1 MRQCY
6 SSVLIFTCF
15 TCLGFY
21 PNRASTATPSLLPQK
36 IAQASS
42 KVPTQQGVLKPGS
55 QSLDVKVL
63 QTQLQKLGYYNG
75 SVDGKYT
82 PSTQAAVA
90 KFQKAKSLKRVDGTA
105 DLATKRNLRA
115 AMAAKFKPVNSPVI
129 DPFAPTLQP
138 IANSTPQPTQRG
150 FIWWSLFGLGIL
162 GSIGALLFLMRWF
175 HQLKQAQQPQ
185 TSELKALS
193 PAKEDLVTAPLKKLH
208 NAPYQQENT
217 ASVINP
223 ETAKTSISTTL
234 LPLEKTSRIP
244 KVNVIEELIQDLRST
259 DPKKRRKAIW
269 SLSQQGDSRAIQ
281 PLVNLMID
289 ADSQERSLILAALA
303 EINVRILK
311 PLNRAL
317 AISMQDESPQVRQNA
332 IRDLTRVY
340 DIMSQMNQL
349 LSHALE
355 DSDAEVQS
363 TAKYALNQMNRMRSL
378 PTQSS
383 LPEATETSIWQ
394 NDEIC

>member
-6 SSVLIFTCF
+6 SSLLIFTCF

-21 PNRASTATPSLLPQK
+21 PSRASTATPNLLPPK

-42 KVPTQQGVLKPGS
+42 KVTAQQGVLKPGS
-55 QSLDVKVL
+55 QGLDVKVL

-75 SVDGKYT
+75 SVDGQYA
-82 PSTQAAVA
+82 PSTQTAVA
-90 KFQKAKSLKRVDGTA
+90 KFQKAKNLKRLDGIA
-105 DLATKRNLRA
+105 DLATKRNLRT

-129 DPFAPTLQP
+129 DSFAPTPQP
-138 IANSTPQPTQRG
+138 TANTTPQPTQKG

-162 GSIGALLFLMRWF
+162 GSIGAFLFLMKWF
-175 HQLKQAQQPQ
+175 RQQKQVQQFQ
-185 TSELKALS
+185 TSEMKALS
-193 PAKEDLVTAPLKKLH
+193 PAKEDFVTPPLQKLH
-208 NAPYQQENT
+208 NTPSQQDNT

-223 ETAKTSISTTL
+223 ETAKASTPTKL

-244 KVNVIEELIQDLRST
+244 KVNVVEELIQDLRSN

-281 PLVNLMID
+281 PLVNLMVD

-317 AISMQDESPQVRQNA
+317 AISLQDESPQVRQNA

-355 DSDAEVQS
+355 DPDAEVQS
-363 TAKYALNQMNRMRSL
+363 TAKYALTQMSKMRGL
-378 PTQSS
+378 LTQPS
-383 LPEATETSIWQ
+383 LPEAVETDIWQ
-394 NDEIC
+394 DDEIS

>member
-1 MRQCY
+1 M
-6 SSVLIFTCF
+6 

-21 PNRASTATPSLLPQK
+21 PNRASTATPNLLPQK

-55 QSLDVKVL
+55 QGLDVKVL
-63 QTQLQKLGYYNG
+63 QTQLKNLGYYNG
-75 SVDGKYT
+75 SIDGKYSL
-82 PSTQAAVA
+82 STQTAVA
-90 KFQKAKSLKRVDGTA
+90 KFQKGKNLKRVDGIA
-105 DLATKRNLRA
+105 DLATKRNLRT

-129 DPFAPTLQP
+129 APFTP
-138 IANSTPQPTQRG
+138 TPQPTANTTPQPNQRG
-150 FIWWSLFGLGIL
+150 IIWWSLSGLGIL
-162 GSIGALLFLMRWF
+162 GSIGALLFLMRWSR
-175 HQLKQAQQPQ
+175 QLKQGQQPQ

-193 PAKEDLVTAPLKKLH
+193 PAKEDFVVTPPLQELH
-208 NAPYQQENT
+208 NTPNQQGKT
-217 ASVINP
+217 ASVINQ
-223 ETAKTSISTTL
+223 ETTKASISTAVV
-234 LPLEKTSRIP
+234 PLEKTSRIP
-244 KVNVIEELIQDLRST
+244 KVNVVEELIKDLRST
-259 DPKKRRKAIW
+259 DPKTRRKAVW

-281 PLVNLMID
+281 PLINLMID

-340 DIMSQMNQL
+340 DVMSQMNQM

-355 DSDAEVQS
+355 DPDAEVQS
-363 TAKYALNQMNRMRSL
+363 TAKYALTQMNKSSL
-378 PTQSS
+378 PTQAS
-383 LPEATETSIWQ
+383 LPEAIETDIWQ
-394 NDEIC
+394 DDEIS

>member
-21 PNRASTATPSLLPQK
+21 PSRASIANPNLLPLT

-42 KVPTQQGVLKPGS
+42 KVPTQSGVLKLGS
-55 QSLDVKVL
+55 QGLDVKVL
-63 QTQLQKLGYYNG
+63 QTQLQKLGYYSG

-82 PSTQAAVA
+82 PSTQTAVA
-90 KFQKAKSLKRVDGTA
+90 KFQKAKNLKRVDGIA

-115 AMAAKFKPVNSPVI
+115 AMAAKFQPVNSLVI
-129 DPFAPTLQP
+129 DPFTP
-138 IANSTPQPTQRG
+138 TPQPTASITPQPAQKG

-162 GSIGALLFLMRWF
+162 GSIGAFLFLMKWF
-175 HQLKQAQQPQ
+175 RQQKQVQQLP
-185 TSELKALS
+185 TSEMKALS
-193 PAKEDLVTAPLKKLH
+193 PAKEDFVTPPLQKLH
-208 NAPYQQENT
+208 NIPIQQENT

-223 ETAKTSISTTL
+223 ETAKASTPTTL

-244 KVNVIEELIQDLRST
+244 KVNVVEELIQDLRSN

-281 PLVNLMID
+281 PLVNLMVD

-340 DIMSQMNQL
+340 DMMSQMNQL

-355 DSDAEVQS
+355 DPDAEVQS
-363 TAKYALNQMNRMRSL
+363 TAKYALNQMNKMRGL
-378 PTQSS
+378 LTQPS
-383 LPEATETSIWQ
+383 LPEATETDIWQ
-394 NDEIC
+394 DDEIS

>member
-15 TCLGFY
+15 TCLGLY
-21 PNRASTATPSLLPQK
+21 PNRASTTTPNLLTQK

-42 KVPTQQGVLKPGS
+42 KVTAQQGVLKPGS

-63 QTQLQKLGYYNG
+63 QTQLQKLGYYSG
-75 SVDGKYT
+75 SVDGQYT

-90 KFQKAKSLKRVDGTA
+90 KFQKLKNLKRVDGIA

-115 AMAAKFKPVNSPVI
+115 AMAAKFKPVNSSRI
-129 DPFAPTLQP
+129 APFTP
-138 IANSTPQPTQRG
+138 TPQPTQRG

-175 HQLKQAQQPQ
+175 RQQKQVQQPP
-185 TSELKALS
+185 TPELKALS
-193 PAKEDLVTAPLKKLH
+193 PAKEDFVKPPLQQLH
-208 NAPYQQENT
+208 NAPNQKEKT
-217 ASVINP
+217 TSVINP
-223 ETAKTSISTTL
+223 ETAKASISTAV

-244 KVNVIEELIQDLRST
+244 KVNVVEELIKDLRSS
-259 DPKKRRKAIW
+259 DPKTRRKAVW

-340 DIMSQMNQL
+340 DIMSQMSQI

-355 DSDAEVQS
+355 DPDAEVQS
-363 TAKYALNQMNRMRSL
+363 TAKYALTQMNRMRSL
-378 PTQSS
+378 PTQAS
-383 LPEATETSIWQ
+383 LPEAIETDIWQ
-394 NDEIC
+394 DNEIS

>member
-15 TCLGFY
+15 TCLGLY
-21 PNRASTATPSLLPQK
+21 PNRASTTTLLPQK

-42 KVPTQQGVLKPGS
+42 KVPAQQGVLKPGS

-63 QTQLQKLGYYNG
+63 QTQLQKLGYYTGSING
-75 SVDGKYT
+75 EYT

-90 KFQKAKSLKRVDGTA
+90 KFQKVKNLKRVDGIA
-105 DLATKRNLRA
+105 DLATKRNLRV
-115 AMAAKFKPVNSPVI
+115 AMAAKFKPVNSSI
-129 DPFAPTLQP
+129 IAPFTPTPTPQP
-138 IANSTPQPTQRG
+138 TVNATPQPTQRG

-175 HQLKQAQQPQ
+175 SQQKPVQQPP

-193 PAKEDLVTAPLKKLH
+193 PAKGDFVTPPLQQLH
-208 NAPYQQENT
+208 NSPNQQEKT
-217 ASVINP
+217 TSVINP
-223 ETAKTSISTTL
+223 ETAKASIPTAV
-234 LPLEKTSRIP
+234 LPLEKTSRIS
-244 KVNVIEELIQDLRST
+244 KVNVVEELIKDLRSS
-259 DPKKRRKAIW
+259 DPKTRRKAVW

-340 DIMSQMNQL
+340 DIMSQMSQM

-355 DSDAEVQS
+355 DPDAEVQS
-363 TAKYALNQMNRMRSL
+363 TAKYALTQMNKMRSL
-378 PTQSS
+378 PTQAS
-383 LPEATETSIWQ
+383 LPEAIETDIWQ
-394 NDEIC
+394 DDEIS